1 MEATAH
7 TAAETPPSNAE
18 GISTVGTLRRI
29 SETVLSI
36 FHNRLELLTT
46 ELKEE
51 KHWAVGTLVLAVI
64 AAGLA
69 FTSIVAI
76 LVTVAVLVPEDA
88 RKWVMLGICAVTI
101 GGLLYCIMSLRAKLK
116 RPAMLHDTLAELKKD
131 IECLKE
137 N

>member
-7 TAAETPPSNAE
+7 TAAETPPTTGE
-18 GISTVGTLRRI
+18 GISTLGTLRRLG
-29 SETVLSI
+29 ETLLSVL
-36 FHNRLELLTT
+36 HNRLELAAV

-51 KHWAVGTLVLAVI
+51 KHWAVATLMLAIV

-76 LVTVAVLVPEDA
+76 LITVAVLVPEAA
-88 RKWVMLGICAVTI
+88 RPWTMLGICLATI
-101 GGLLYCIMSLRAKLK
+101 GGLLFTVLRLKAKLK
-116 RPAMLHDTLAELKKD
+116 RPPMLCDTLEQLQKD
-131 IECLKE
+131 IQCLRE